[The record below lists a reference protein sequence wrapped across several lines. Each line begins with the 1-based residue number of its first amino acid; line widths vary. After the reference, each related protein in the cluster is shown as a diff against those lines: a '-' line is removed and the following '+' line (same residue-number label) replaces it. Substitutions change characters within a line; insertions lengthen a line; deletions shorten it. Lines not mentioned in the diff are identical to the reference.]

1 VSKTLRTALMIMFLI
16 CATIVLW
23 VLGDPEPLRTKF
35 AAQTVV
41 WWVMGLGYL
50 YGQYRKAG

>member
-1 VSKTLRTALMIMFLI
+1 MSKTLRTALMIMFLI